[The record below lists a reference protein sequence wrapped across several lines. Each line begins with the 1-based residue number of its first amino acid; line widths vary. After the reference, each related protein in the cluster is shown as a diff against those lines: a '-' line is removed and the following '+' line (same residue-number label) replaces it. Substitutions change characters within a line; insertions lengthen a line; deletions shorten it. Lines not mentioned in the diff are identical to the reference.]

1 MTQHTDSHRSH
12 ADSALRSISLTDI
25 DTDGALRETAERL
38 PTRAQVLSRG
48 AWAAAALGGL
58 ALGVLPGAAQAKAD
72 AKASQRQR
80 AQNTKD
86 DVAILN
92 FALALEYLQASF
104 YTDAERVGA
113 LHGGLKEQAKVVG
126 SHERAHVAAFK
137 KTLGSHAIKEP
148 SFNFRGT
155 TDDPKA
161 FRATAVAFEDLA
173 VGAYKEQLPKISSNA
188 YLAAAV
194 SIHSVEARH
203 AAWIRQLAGIVPA
216 EHAFDDPISD
226 PKTVDIVN
234 ATRFVTIHAPQ
245 TSAKRAPAFTG

>member
-1 MTQHTDSHRSH
+1 MTEHTHSHTDTRIH
-12 ADSALRSISLTDI
+12 SISLTEI
-25 DTDGALRETAERL
+25 DTDGALRETAECL
-38 PTRAQVLSRG
+38 PTRAQLLSRG
-48 AWAAAALGGL
+48 GRAAAFGAL
-58 ALGVLPGAAQAKAD
+58 ALGMLPGAAQAD
-72 AKASQRQR
+72 ASERHRAKQAS
-80 AQNTKD
+80 A

-113 LHGGLKEQAKVVG
+113 LHGGLREQAKVVG
-126 SHERAHVAAFK
+126 SHERAHVLALQQ
-137 KTLGSHAIKEP
+137 TLGRRAIKQP

-155 TDDPKA
+155 TDDPHS

-173 VGAYKEQLPKISSNA
+173 VSAYKEQLPKLTSNA

-216 EHAFDDPISD
+216 EHAFDDPIAD
-226 PKTVDIVN
+226 HKTVEIVN
-234 ATRFVTIHAPQ
+234 ATRFVTLHAPQ
-245 TSAKRAPAFTG
+245 TNAKRAPAFTG

>member
-1 MTQHTDSHRSH
+1 MPEHN
-12 ADSALRSISLTDI
+12 LSLSDI
-25 DTDGALRETAERL
+25 DADGAVRETAERL
-38 PTRAQVLSRG
+38 PTRAQLLGRG
-48 AWAAAALGGL
+48 AQAATVGALVLGL
-58 ALGVLPGAAQAKAD
+58 LPGAAQAH
-72 AKASQRQR
+72 ASQRQR
-80 AQNTKD
+80 ARQAAN

-126 SHERAHVAAFK
+126 SHERAHVLALQ
-137 KTLGSHAIKEP
+137 KTLGHQAIKEP

-155 TDDPKA
+155 TDSSHA

-173 VGAYKEQLPKISSNA
+173 VSAYKEQLPKISSNA

-216 EHAFDDPISD
+216 EHAFDDPIAD
-226 PKTVDIVN
+226 HKTVEIVN
-234 ATRFVTIHAPQ
+234 ATRFVTLQVPR
-245 TSAKRAPAFTG
+245 TSAEHAPAFTG